1 MAIFDLLKHER
12 ELRSFA
18 AGDVIFNEGDA
29 GDAMY
34 AVLQGEVEITK
45 HGHTLEVVPVG
56 GVFGEMALIDQEP
69 RSATAKARTD
79 CKLAL
84 VNQKRFT
91 LLVQQTPFF
100 ALQIMHTLAD
110 RLRRNTNA

>member
-12 ELRSFA
+12 DLRDYA
-18 AGDVIFNEGDA
+18 AGDVIFTEGDA
-29 GDAMY
+29 GDSMY
-34 AVLQGEVEITK
+34 AVLEGDVEITK
-45 HGHTLEVVPVG
+45 HGHVLEVVPVG

-69 RSATAKARTD
+69 RSATAKAQSA

-100 ALQIMHTLAD
+100 ALQIMHILAD

>member
-1 MAIFDLLKHER
+1 MPI
-12 ELRSFA
+12 
-18 AGDVIFNEGDA
+18 
-29 GDAMY
+29 
-34 AVLQGEVEITK
+34 
-45 HGHTLEVVPVG
+45 G
-56 GVFGEMALIDQEP
+56 GVFGEMAIIDQEP
-69 RSATAKARTD
+69 RSATAKAKSN

-100 ALQIMHTLAD
+100 ALQIMHILAD